1 MSHRF
6 AECDEQQS
14 GQRFLDSSDPRLIRH
29 VASCEAAGGEP
40 NTLPA
45 GKEQKLSREFEGRAL
60 ISAVGAVPSSL
71 DPLKNNRNTSF
82 ELAPCVGL
90 EQVRDG
96 WEKVSGAVPVHVEA
110 SRDCYRRPMGR
121 GAFCGRLCVVG
132 MDSRTGRKLY
142 KRVNCNGWLC
152 SYCGPKRARTA
163 KASIRSAADKLNLRY
178 FLTLTLDPKKLKDKN
193 FAVPHLR
200 HVWSMFRTYLKRK
213 YGECPAYICV
223 LEYTQS
229 GRPHLHVLLD
239 RYIPQAWI
247 STVWSILGGGRVVDI
262 RRVTIKNV
270 SRYLSKYL
278 TKDML
283 CSAPRGARRITSA
296 RSIKLFPKLVSGVK
310 WRLLKLS
317 IWAVLKRKQARMA
330 AQVQAANPYREL
342 PIFRDWSSSLG
353 IDRWWGALG
362 IDHGFKLHL
371 DEESFLKGFDM
382 VNLKPEMEREKVCV
396 A

>member
-1 MSHRF
+1 
-6 AECDEQQS
+6 
-14 GQRFLDSSDPRLIRH
+14 
-29 VASCEAAGGEP
+29 
-40 NTLPA
+40 
-45 GKEQKLSREFEGRAL
+45 
-60 ISAVGAVPSSL
+60 
-71 DPLKNNRNTSF
+71 
-82 ELAPCVGL
+82 
-90 EQVRDG
+90 
-96 WEKVSGAVPVHVEA
+96 
-110 SRDCYRRPMGR
+110 
-121 GAFCGRLCVVG
+121 
-132 MDSRTGRKLY
+132 
-142 KRVNCNGWLC
+142 
-152 SYCGPKRARTA
+152 
-163 KASIRSAADKLNLRY
+163 
-178 FLTLTLDPKKLKDKN
+178 
-193 FAVPHLR
+193 
-200 HVWSMFRTYLKRK
+200 MFRTYLKRK